1 MFNKLALAA
10 AVAIPLGVL
19 SLSGS
24 AMAGYSP
31 NLHTPNAREPLRTNV
46 AVSCADARRMIHENG
61 YRNVMTRDCD
71 AGTYVFR
78 ATRGNHHVVLHV
90 NSRNGHMWRA

>member
-10 AVAIPLGVL
+10 AVAIPLGLL
-19 SLSGS
+19 SLSGA

-31 NLHTPNAREPLRTNV
+31 NSHTPNARAPLRMNG
-46 AVSCADARRMIHENG
+46 AMSCADARRMIHENG
-61 YRNVMTRDCD
+61 YRNVVTRECD
-71 AGTYVFR
+71 ARTYVFR
-78 ATRGNHHVVLHV
+78 AMRGNHHVVLHV

>member
-10 AVAIPLGVL
+10 AVAIPLGIL

-31 NLHTPNAREPLRTNV
+31 TSHTPLARAPLRTE
-46 AVSCADARRMIHENG
+46 AVSCADARRIIRENG
-61 YRNVMTRDCD
+61 YHNVVTRACD
-71 AGTYVFR
+71 ARTYVFR
-78 ATRGNHHVVLHV
+78 ATRGSHLVVLHV
-90 NSRNGHMWRA
+90 NSRNGHMSRA